1 MEETYRIKAI
11 ILNRK
16 PFRESDLSVTVYSAE
31 IGKQILVARGAKK
44 FRSKAAAHLEPI
56 CLTEIMVVR
65 GKQFDYIGSAVSDN
79 CFIKIKENLEKI
91 EAAGRAVF
99 WLNKLVKEGESD
111 QQIFELL
118 KEYLETLDKINLKIE
133 SESFANF
140 FILKLLENL
149 GYRPELHQCVLCKN
163 KILPGGNSYNFL
175 KSGLVCKSCSKTE
188 NFLTVSDDCIK
199 LLRVILDKKFAILNN
214 IKASESLIIETK
226 NVINAVL
233 DHL

>member
-65 GKQFDYIGSAVSDN
+65 GKQFDYIGSAVSD
-79 CFIKIKENLEKI
+79 KENLEKI
-91 EAAGRAVF
+91 EAGGRAVF

-111 QQIFELL
+111 FQIFELV
-118 KEYLETLDKINLKIE
+118 KEYLETLNQIDLKIE
-133 SESFANF
+133 PELFADF
-140 FILKLLENL
+140 FILKLLESL
-149 GYRPELHQCVLCKN
+149 GYKPELHQCVLCKK
-163 KILPGGNSYNFL
+163 KIMPGGNSYNFL
-175 KSGLVCKSCSKTE
+175 KSGLVCKSCSAGQI
-188 NFLTVSDDCIK
+188 FLTISDDCIK

-214 IKASESLIIETK
+214 IKASDSLKIETK
-226 NVINAVL
+226 KIINAVL